1 MNIVL
6 ILGMAFGGLC
16 IFVLCVWLA
25 LWFVDKIPDDY
36 DLGKKNKNKTKKE
49 PKKN

>member
-6 ILGMAFGGLC
+6 ILGMAFGGFC
-16 IFVLCVWLA
+16 IFVLIVWLA

-36 DLGKKNKNKTKKE
+36 DLGNKKE
-49 PKKN
+49 KKKK